1 MVPLD
6 ITKTSANRGEMDT
19 HKKRYEVDL
28 EKLGAYPV
36 TKRGADILQDPL
48 LNKGTCFTIE
58 ERKALKLHGLLPPC
72 ILTMEEQLQ
81 RIRENYDRQQNKL
94 DRFVFLEAL
103 HDRSETL
110 YYRFLVDNL
119 EELTPIVYTP
129 TVGEACD
136 KFGHIYRQ
144 SRGMYFSDS
153 SQGHFREMM
162 DSWPQDAIEIIV
174 VTDGSRILGLG
185 DLGTNGMGIP
195 IGKLALYIACAGI
208 YPSKTLPVVLD
219 VGTNNEKLLGDDLYL
234 GEKHRRLQGDNYY
247 DLVQEFMLAA
257 HDRWPNALIQFE
269 DFSND
274 HAFLLLHKYQS
285 QYLCFNDDIQGT
297 GAAVLAGL
305 LAALRTT
312 GKTLH
317 DQKFIFFGAG
327 AAAVGVADMIVAGMV
342 EEGLTVEQAR
352 ERFWFLDTKGLVTTT
367 RGDTLAAHKIPY
379 ARNEACCNTL
389 FDVVRKVKPTVL
401 MGLSMQPGAFTEEV
415 VREMHKYTEKPI
427 IFALSNPTSKAECTP
442 QQAYA
447 WTGGSAI
454 YASGSPF
461 DPIECNGRTIKPG
474 QANNMYIFPGVGLGV
489 IISKSRRVTN
499 SMFYAAAKR
508 LSSLVTEEALQRGDL
523 YPPLQDI
530 RMLSAEI
537 AAAVWETSVKEGL
550 TSEPKPENVLQYI
563 RERMYQPTYIPYK
576 AV

>member
-1 MVPLD
+1 
-6 ITKTSANRGEMDT
+6 MDT

-28 EKLGAYPV
+28 EKLEAYPV
-36 TKRGADILQDPL
+36 TKRGADLLRDPL
-48 LNKGTCFTIE
+48 LNKGTCFTLE
-58 ERKALKLHGLLPPC
+58 ERKVLKLHGLLPPRV
-72 ILTMEEQLQ
+72 LTMEEHLH
-81 RIRENYDRQQNKL
+81 RIRENYDRQPSKL

-110 YYRFLVDNL
+110 FYRFLVDNL

-136 KFGHIYRQ
+136 KFGHLFQQ
-144 SRGMYFSDS
+144 SRGMYFSVS
-153 SQGHFREMM
+153 SQGHFRKMM
-162 DSWPQDAIEIIV
+162 DHWPQDDVEIIV
-174 VTDGSRILGLG
+174 ITDGSRILGLG
-185 DLGTNGMGIP
+185 DLGANGMGIP

-208 YPSKTLPVVLD
+208 YPSKTLPIVLD
-219 VGTNNEKLLGDDLYL
+219 VGTNNEKLLGDELYL
-234 GEKHRRLQGDNYY
+234 GEKHRRLQGDDYY

-257 HDRWPNALIQFE
+257 HDRWPNVLIQFE

-274 HAFLLLHKYQS
+274 HAFPLLHKYQS
-285 QYLCFNDDIQGT
+285 RYLCFNDDIQGT
-297 GAAVLAGL
+297 GAMVLAGL
-305 LAALRTT
+305 LAALRIT
-312 GKTLH
+312 GETLH
-317 DQKFIFFGAG
+317 DQQLVFLGAG

-342 EEGLTVEQAR
+342 AEGFTVEQAR
-352 ERFWFLDTKGLVTTT
+352 ERFWFLDSKGLVTTT

-379 ARNEACCNTL
+379 ARKGACGNTL
-389 FDVVRKVKPTVL
+389 LDVVRNVKPKVL
-401 MGLSMQPGAFTEEV
+401 LGLSMQPGAFTEEV
-415 VREMHKYTEKPI
+415 VREMHKQTEKPI
-427 IFALSNPTSKAECTP
+427 IFALSNPTSKAECTA

-447 WTGGSAI
+447 WTDGSAI

-461 DPIECNGRTIKPG
+461 DPVECNGRTIIPG

-489 IISKSRRVTN
+489 TISHSRRVTN

-508 LSSLVTEEALQRGDL
+508 LSSLVTEETLLQGDL
-523 YPPLQDI
+523 YPPLKDI

>member
-6 ITKTSANRGEMDT
+6 IIKTSANRGEMDT

-274 HAFLLLHKYQS
+274 HAFPLLHKYQS

-312 GKTLH
+312 GKRLY

-352 ERFWFLDTKGLVTTT
+352 ERFWFLDTKGLVTTI

-389 FDVVRKVKPTVL
+389 LEVVRKVKPTVL

-427 IFALSNPTSKAECTP
+427 MFALSNPTSKAECTP